1 MDLLYIIKS
10 ARSVFG
16 LKSGEIKIIQYL
28 AEKGGGLVKE
38 IAANIHKSDRLVR
51 KYLKHLTAI
60 GFVTKKVVVTGNKKL
75 AYLYTL
81 SPEIGKIVKRKLKEL
96 SEAIS

>member
-1 MDLLYIIKS
+1 MDLLNIIKR

-16 LKSGEIKIIQYL
+16 LGSGEIKIIQYL

-38 IAANIHKSDRLVR
+38 IATNLHKSDRIVR
-51 KYLKHLTAI
+51 KYLKHLI
-60 GFVTKKVVVTGNKKL
+60 SLGFVTKKVVITGNKKL

-96 SEAIS
+96 AESIP